1 LKKHTGV
8 TPATLVLLLGVSS
21 SAILGFAGPVAAA
34 GSPPAVP
41 YDPVKGQALV
51 SQAKQIMLGGSP
63 WTGGCVLNTSGL
75 HCVPYSWG
83 GGHGAQPG
91 PSDGICQGWSR
102 ASGAPKTLF
111 AGPACAHSVSKAH
124 PYGYGDNGKY
134 GLDCSGF
141 VRWVYALVYGQ
152 DVLGPGPTDTQQARP
167 SLAKVPVGQQ
177 QPGDLVFFPGHV
189 AINVGNGMMIDEPHT
204 YDPPTKPSGS
214 WTQAYARVDAVGQ
227 HVSGYYRFAGPA
239 PVPAPAPAPSP
250 GSSPSPAPSGWP
262 TASAMSLTHED
273 P

>member
-1 LKKHTGV
+1 VPNTG
-8 TPATLVLLLGVSS
+8 
-21 SAILGFAGPVAAA
+21 
-34 GSPPAVP
+34 
-41 YDPVKGQALV
+41 
-51 SQAKQIMLGGSP
+51 
-63 WTGGCVLNTSGL
+63 GL

-152 DVLGPGPTDTQQARP
+152 DVLGSGTTDGQQARP
-167 SLAKVPVGQQ
+167 GLAK
-177 QPGDLVFFPGHV
+177 
-189 AINVGNGMMIDEPHT
+189 
-204 YDPPTKPSGS
+204 GS
-214 WTQAYARVDAVGQ
+214 RRSAAAR
-227 HVSGYYRFAGPA
+227 
-239 PVPAPAPAPSP
+239 
-250 GSSPSPAPSGWP
+250 
-262 TASAMSLTHED
+262 
-273 P
+273 